1 VIAYTAEYEE
11 TLRRATQLAHARD
24 ERAVSSTHLLLAVMS
39 QAGSPWPLLVLE
51 RGGLNFRNSIRRLR
65 WKRAEELLAAARSE
79 AQLYRSP
86 VRVMVAVFLAR
97 IAGVVIRAR
106 RITVA
111 RPAPVWTMNAYEVLS
126 LAARFGTQGAP
137 RDPTPTIG
145 VGHLLLALAS
155 SPGRHLR
162 LIDGGTVIACAVRK
176 QLGLAAWHHR
186 LVLACDRPKMTMRRW
201 SMRLDREVSAHG
213 RRSRW
218 GLAWAADG
226 LAGLLISAA
235 VLPITLAANVILYLF
250 LWPSALLMAGLRSI
264 CGLALG
270 LHTSNHRWHEIPGG
284 ELGLAG
290 VERRIPDAR
299 VAALVLL
306 PRLLALALSVTALT
320 VIAWRSNRLGVVAFP
335 TFFARPD
342 IADGHAAE
350 SFWVTPL
357 TVFTDMLKQ
366 DGGLGGIGLLAGA
379 GLGLMSVPTYRE
391 LNLIRLYA
399 GHDVGRGSRLARRLT
414 LPASIMT
421 GLIACIEAVLPFRN
435 GPIYLTVY
443 AVPLA
448 FSLMLAIFLTFF
460 LPY

>member
-1 VIAYTAEYEE
+1 MI
-11 TLRRATQLAHARD
+11 
-24 ERAVSSTHLLLAVMS
+24 
-39 QAGSPWPLLVLE
+39 LE
-51 RGGLNFRNSIRRLR
+51 RGGLSFRNSLRRLR
-65 WKRAEELLAAARSE
+65 WGQAEQLLAAARSE
-79 AQLYRSP
+79 TQPYRSP
-86 VRVMVAVFLAR
+86 VRLMVAVVLAR

-106 RITVA
+106 RVTVA

-126 LAARFGTQGAP
+126 LAARFGTQDRHTGG
-137 RDPTPTIG
+137 TPTIG

-162 LIDGGTVIACAVRK
+162 LIDGGTVIACAARK
-176 QLGLAAWHHR
+176 QLGLAAWHHK
-186 LVLACDRPKMTMRRW
+186 LVLACDRPKLTMRRW

-218 GLAWAADG
+218 GLAWAADT
-226 LAGLLISAA
+226 LAGLLVNAA
-235 VLPITLAANVILYLF
+235 VLPITVAANVVLYLF

-270 LHTSNHRWHEIPGG
+270 LHTGNHRWHEIPGG

-290 VERRIPDAR
+290 VERRIADTR
-299 VAALVLL
+299 IAAVVLL
-306 PRLLALALSVTALT
+306 PRLLALVLSVLALA
-320 VIAWRSNRLGVVAFP
+320 VIAWRSNRLGVVALP
-335 TFFARPD
+335 TLFARPD

-350 SFWVTPL
+350 SFWVTPF
-357 TVFTDMLKQ
+357 TIFTDMLKQ
-366 DGGLGGIGLLAGA
+366 DGGVGGIGLLAGA

-399 GHDVGRGSRLARRLT
+399 GHDVGRGSRLAHRLT

-443 AVPLA
+443 AVPLS
-448 FSLMLAIFLTFF
+448 FSLLLAILLTFF